1 MKKILYAFFDDL
13 YLTFAKYPE
22 VESVGG
28 ERTWVASSSRGRN
41 FYASCLNLVVKL
53 LFPRMRRLSIFTHEK
68 IRSIVLGV
76 NWLFAATLQNLC
88 GSKHWSH
95 SVSTR
100 QMSVFDWWHEK
111 DLKPRR
117 KKKETGDAQY
127 KQVVSL
133 ETKCSVGKKN
143 NNKNNK
149 RIVKRKR
156 LRKVVVLL
164 TSKCDYMLLM
174 KEVTILYVCRT
185 VLFVLPQRYFT
196 INASPSDRHR
206 CIYFVESVNTLVTHL
221 MFLSKVSSRIR
232 FRSPMGTYLTGE
244 MSTNQSLF
252 GRIWICSCS
261 TPYCWFILNV
271 ISVCLL
277 F

>member
-13 YLTFAKYPE
+13 YLTSRNTRRLR
-22 VESVGG
+22 VWG

-133 ETKCSVGKKN
+133 ETKCSVGKKTIT
-143 NNKNNK
+143 KTT
-149 RIVKRKR
+149 RGSLRESGCVK
-156 LRKVVVLL
+156 
-164 TSKCDYMLLM
+164 
-174 KEVTILYVCRT
+174 
-185 VLFVLPQRYFT
+185 
-196 INASPSDRHR
+196 
-206 CIYFVESVNTLVTHL
+206 
-221 MFLSKVSSRIR
+221 
-232 FRSPMGTYLTGE
+232 
-244 MSTNQSLF
+244 
-252 GRIWICSCS
+252 
-261 TPYCWFILNV
+261 
-271 ISVCLL
+271 LL
-277 F
+277 FYWQVSVITCCWWKK